1 MSAFIRWPRSPYN
14 NHKRISMKSD
24 FVRRALSRLAGLA
37 VFPLLMAT
45 TFGLAHAAAIPWDS
59 KKPMSPI
66 VARDMPLHEF
76 MQVLLADQGLQA
88 IVSPAVAQKT
98 VNGRYQGD
106 ASKVFSNLVNSYAL
120 LPYFDGST
128 VYIYA
133 TSESVTKSRSLSQAS
148 AARVISTLAQ
158 LRLHDGKYNTF
169 ASVPASGLLQIRGAK
184 PFVDQVEE
192 VVTSV
197 QKSAVADPQEI
208 GVFALKHAWAW
219 DVTLS
224 SGGKQIVVPGVASM
238 LRTLLGG
245 LGPVVAMNRTR
256 ASVGKLRG
264 KGFAAGN
271 ETDALTRAEETAR
284 DNAEFD
290 SEGRGEL
297 RGKNGNGPTV
307 VAEVRT
313 NSVVVRDTSDRLPR
327 YAELIK
333 ALDVEPVMV
342 ELETTIIDVKTDRLN
357 ELGVNWRFGS
367 NNNEIRLGQGN
378 SSDTGLASTILGNI
392 TPIGRGLTWSTILD
406 RNRLVARISAL
417 AATGDARIV
426 SRSQVATL
434 ANLESVIESNQT
446 FYVKVEGFQEVDL
459 FPVTATTNVR
469 ITPRVSSTANRQL
482 VNMVVSIRDG
492 KLAEAVASQ
501 IPSVKEVSLNTHGII
516 PENQTFVLGGFKQE
530 RTTNRAD
537 KVPFLGDL
545 PVVGAAFR
553 STSNEIDNTERLFL
567 ITPRVRTVDQL
578 IAASEE
584 IQNLP
589 APNAPPVEK
598 PKYTPRPSGFSDPVY
613 RK

>member
-1 MSAFIRWPRSPYN
+1 MKRCFIR
-14 NHKRISMKSD
+14 KVM
-24 FVRRALSRLAGLA
+24 LRLVSTAA
-37 VFPLLMAT
+37 FPVLMA
-45 TFGLAHAAAIPWDS
+45 LAFDVTHAAAIPWDA
-59 KKPMSPI
+59 KKTMSPI

-88 IVSPAVAQKT
+88 IVSPAVALKP

-106 ASKVFSNLVNSYAL
+106 PAKVFAGLVSSYGL

-133 TSESVTKSRSLSQAS
+133 TTESVTKSRSLSQAS
-148 AARVISTLAQ
+148 ASRVIATLAQ

-197 QKSAVADPQEI
+197 QKSAVADPHEI
-208 GVFALKHAWAW
+208 GVYTLKHAWAW

-245 LGPVVAMNRTR
+245 MGPVLGMSRSRT
-256 ASVGKLRG
+256 SVGKLRG

-271 ETDALTRAEETAR
+271 ETDAITRAEESVRET
-284 DNAEFD
+284 AEFD
-290 SEGRGEL
+290 SDL
-297 RGKNGNGPTV
+297 RADARSKNANGPTV

-357 ELGVNWRFGS
+357 ELGVNWRFGN
-367 NNNEIRLGQGN
+367 NNNEVRLGQGN
-378 SSDTGLASTILGNI
+378 SSDLGLASTILGNI
-392 TPIGRGLTWSTILD
+392 TPIGRGLSWSTILD

-469 ITPRVSSTANRQL
+469 ITPRVSITANRQL

-501 IPSVKEVSLNTHGII
+501 IPSVKEVSLNTSGII
-516 PENQTFVLGGFKQE
+516 PENQTFVIGGFKQE
-530 RTTNRAD
+530 RTTNRAE
-537 KVPFLGDL
+537 KIPFLGDL
-545 PVVGAAFR
+545 PVIGTAFR
-553 STSNEIDNTERLFL
+553 STTNEIDNTERLFL
-567 ITPRVRTVDQL
+567 ITPRVRTIDQL
-578 IAASEE
+578 IATSEE
-584 IQNLP
+584 IQKQP
-589 APNAPPVEK
+589 SSFIPPVDK
-598 PKYTPRPSGFSDPVY
+598 PGVKRPPTGFPDPLY
-613 RK
+613 RN